1 MASKTVEDVLFP
13 GIAVRVERVSD
24 ASGAL
29 VVEAVSTGRPGRC
42 PGCRKQARRVHS
54 SYQRSLDE
62 RPLGLRRV
70 VVRLWVRRYFC
81 DRKWCSRRTF
91 VEQVPGLTER
101 HRRSSTGLT
110 GWLRSIAVELGGRPA
125 ARLCR
130 RLRLA
135 AGRTRLLRLLTA
147 PPVQGRAPRV
157 LGVDEFAFRKG
168 CTYGTVLVDV
178 EAGRVVDVLPD
189 RTSKTFAAWLKAHP
203 GAEIICRDR
212 ATTYTK
218 AVKEAAPDA
227 LEVADRWHLLQNLSA
242 AVEKTC
248 HQHRDCLRKH
258 AEQEPGATMPEPVPM
273 ELPVPELPRTQ
284 IIERTRHRYED
295 IHRLVEK
302 GWTISAI
309 ARRLNLDRK
318 TVRRFRDTALD
329 QLLVSARDRRPNGV
343 LEPFKTYLN
352 ARFTETQGQVS
363 GTRLFQEIHERG
375 YRGSRQVV
383 RKHLAALR
391 AGTAEPVRADIP
403 SPRKITSWIMRPR
416 DTLTES
422 QDKRLLQVRLA
433 CPDITRAC
441 DLARTFADLVRHRRG
456 YLLLEWI
463 RQAEQDAPK
472 PMQGF
477 AGSLRQDLDA
487 VTAGL
492 TLPWSSGVV
501 EGHVNRVKT
510 LKRAMYGRASFELLR
525 TRILTQPSVPVSGKG
540 TGRQHSIY
548 EVGRRQVAVGF
559 DIVSNQFR
567 SSVGDVVP
575 HDAYL

>member
-1 MASKTVEDVLFP
+1 MD
-13 GIAVRVERVSD
+13 VRVVRVND
-24 ASGAL
+24 VSGGL
-29 VVEAVSTGRPGRC
+29 VLEAESTGRPGRC
-42 PGCRKQARRVHS
+42 PDCRKRADRVHS

-62 RPLGLRRV
+62 RPLGPRQV
-70 VVRLWVRRYFC
+70 TVRLRVRRFFC
-81 DRKWCSRRTF
+81 DRSICSRRTF
-91 VEQVPGLTER
+91 VEQVGGLTER
-101 HRRSSTGLT
+101 YRRSSVGMT
-110 GWLRSIAVELGGRPA
+110 GWLWSIAVELGGRPA

-130 RLRLA
+130 KLRMA
-135 AGRTRLLRLLTA
+135 AGRTRLLRLLTP
-147 PPVQGRAPRV
+147 PPVPDRAPRV

-178 EAGRVVDVLPD
+178 EASRVVDVLPD
-189 RTSKTFAAWLKAHP
+189 RTSETFAAWLKDHP

-212 ATTYTK
+212 ASAYTK

-242 AVEKTC
+242 AMEKTC

-258 AEQEPGATMPEPVPM
+258 AEQETVTNAPESPPMPMPPA
-273 ELPVPELPRTQ
+273 ELPGTQ

-295 IHRLVEK
+295 IHRLVEQ
-302 GWTISAI
+302 GWSISAI

-318 TVRRFRDTALD
+318 TVRRFRDTDLD
-329 QLLVSARDRRPNGV
+329 QLLASARDRRPNGV
-343 LEPFKTYLN
+343 LEPFKAYLN
-352 ARFTETQGQVS
+352 ARFTETQGQAS
-363 GTRLFQEIHERG
+363 GTRLFHEIHERG

-391 AGTAEPVRADIP
+391 AGTAAPVRADIP

-416 DTLTES
+416 DTLTDS
-422 QDKRLLQVRLA
+422 QEERLLQVRLA

-441 DLARTFADLVRHRRG
+441 DLARTFADLIRHQRG
-456 YLLLEWI
+456 YLLLQWI

-472 PMQGF
+472 PMQSF

-492 TLPWSSGVV
+492 TLPWSSGAV

-510 LKRAMYGRASFELLR
+510 LKRAMYGRASFQLLR
-525 TRILTQPSVPVSGKG
+525 TRILTQP
-540 TGRQHSIY
+540 
-548 EVGRRQVAVGF
+548 
-559 DIVSNQFR
+559 
-567 SSVGDVVP
+567 
-575 HDAYL
+575 

>member
-1 MASKTVEDVLFP
+1 MA
-13 GIAVRVERVSD
+13 A
-24 ASGAL
+24 
-29 VVEAVSTGRPGRC
+29 
-42 PGCRKQARRVHS
+42 
-54 SYQRSLDE
+54 
-62 RPLGLRRV
+62 
-70 VVRLWVRRYFC
+70 
-81 DRKWCSRRTF
+81 
-91 VEQVPGLTER
+91 
-101 HRRSSTGLT
+101 
-110 GWLRSIAVELGGRPA
+110 ELGGRPA

-130 RLRLA
+130 RLRVA
-135 AGRTRLLRLLTA
+135 AGRTRLIRLLTA
-147 PPVQGRAPRV
+147 PPVPDRAPRV

-178 EAGRVVDVLPD
+178 GRVVDVLPD
-189 RTSKTFAAWLKAHP
+189 RTSETLAAWLKDHP

-212 ATTYTK
+212 ATAYTK
-218 AVKEAAPDA
+218 AVREAAPDA

-248 HQHRDCLRKH
+248 HQHRNCLRKH
-258 AEQEPGATMPEPVPM
+258 AEQETEPTVPEPVPM

-284 IIERTRHRYED
+284 IIERTRHRHED
-295 IHRLVEK
+295 IHRLVEE

-318 TVRRFRDTALD
+318 TVRRFRDTDLD
-329 QLLVSARDRRPNGV
+329 QLLVSARDHRPNGV
-343 LEPFKTYLN
+343 LEPFKAYLN
-352 ARFTETQGQVS
+352 TRITETQGQAP

-403 SPRKITSWIMRPR
+403 NTRKITSWIMRPR
-416 DTLTES
+416 ETLTDS
-422 QDKRLLQVRLA
+422 QDRRLLEVRLA

-441 DLARTFADLVRHRRG
+441 DLARAFADLVRHRRG

-477 AGSLRQDLDA
+477 ASFLRQDLDA

-492 TLPWSSGVV
+492 ALEWSSGVV

-510 LKRAMYGRASFELLR
+510 LKRAMYGRASFELVR
-525 TRILTQPSVPVSGKG
+525 TRILTQP
-540 TGRQHSIY
+540 
-548 EVGRRQVAVGF
+548 
-559 DIVSNQFR
+559 
-567 SSVGDVVP
+567 
-575 HDAYL
+575 

>member
-1 MASKTVEDVLFP
+1 M
-13 GIAVRVERVSD
+13 RVDRVS
-24 ASGAL
+24 ASTDVL
-29 VVEAVSTGRPGRC
+29 VVEAVSTARPGRC
-42 PGCRKQARRVHS
+42 PDCRKQARRRHS
-54 SYQRSLDE
+54 TYQRTLEE
-62 RPLGLRRV
+62 RPLGSRRV
-70 VVRLWVRRYFC
+70 IVRLRVRRYFC
-81 DRKWCSRRTF
+81 DRKSCSRKTF
-91 VEQVPGLTER
+91 VEQVPGLSER

-110 GWLRSIAVELGGRPA
+110 GWLRSNSAA

-130 RLRLA
+130 RLRLV
-135 AGRTRLLRLLTA
+135 AGRTRLLRLLKA
-147 PPVQGRAPRV
+147 PTVPDRAPRV

-168 CTYGTVLVDV
+168 CTYGTLLVDV

-189 RTSKTFAAWLKAHP
+189 RTSETFAAWLTEHP

-212 ATTYTK
+212 ASAYTK
-218 AVKEAAPDA
+218 AVKEAAPHA

-248 HQHRDCLRKH
+248 HQHRDCLRKR
-258 AEQEPGATMPEPVPM
+258 AEEETVTEVPEPPPM
-273 ELPVPELPRTQ
+273 LLPPAELPRTQ

-295 IHRLVEK
+295 IHRLLEK
-302 GWTISAI
+302 HWTISAI

-318 TVRRFRDTALD
+318 TVRRFRDTDLD
-329 QLLVSARDRRPNGV
+329 ELLASARDRCPNGV
-343 LEPFKTYLN
+343 LEPFKAYLN
-352 ARFTETQGQVS
+352 ARFTEAQGQVS
-363 GTRLFQEIHERG
+363 GTHLFLETQARG

-416 DTLTES
+416 ETLTAS
-422 QDKRLLQVRLA
+422 QNKRLLQVRLA
-433 CPDITRAC
+433 CPAITRAC
-441 DLARTFADLVRHRRG
+441 DLARAFADLVRHQRG

-472 PMQGF
+472 PLQGF
-477 AGSLRQDLDA
+477 AGFLRQDIDA

-525 TRILTQPSVPVSGKG
+525 TRILTQP
-540 TGRQHSIY
+540 
-548 EVGRRQVAVGF
+548 
-559 DIVSNQFR
+559 
-567 SSVGDVVP
+567 
-575 HDAYL
+575 